1 MVKIV
6 KGLILL
12 SSLKIAVCEFTWNGD
27 IPFSVGYTQGQD
39 DPELKKNGCDT
50 TISDIETD
58 YDNHLMI
65 GGSTADMHL
74 ITDGHASGCR
84 T

>member
-12 SSLKIAVCEFTWNGD
+12 SSLKIAVCDFDWKGD
-27 IPFSVGYTQGQD
+27 LPFSVGYTQGE

-58 YDNHLMI
+58 YASYMMI
-65 GGSTADMHL
+65 GGSTADKSL
-74 ITDGHASGCR
+74 ITEG
-84 T
+84 